1 MSLIRGI
8 LRKNKKLKMAYE
20 RNKKV
25 GLLKSWFITYILS
38 LQYKITFSVQFKT
51 RIGQTLE
58 MTPFST
64 TVTSYFLIIGH
75 HCPNPKTELE
85 SP

>member
-1 MSLIRGI
+1 
-8 LRKNKKLKMAYE
+8 MAYE
-20 RNKKV
+20 RNKKE

-51 RIGQTLE
+51 RIGQSLE

-64 TVTSYFLIIGH
+64 TVTSYFFIIGH

>member
-51 RIGQTLE
+51 RIG
-58 MTPFST
+58 SRW
-64 TVTSYFLIIGH
+64 
-75 HCPNPKTELE
+75 K
-85 SP
+85 